1 MARQKFFNSDS
12 YCAMPFVGVN
22 VTSGGNMRYCC
33 FAEDLLQ
40 EDGFDLAI
48 NQDTLKDA
56 WNSHT
61 MKETRRK
68 MIAGEEVPGCSRC
81 VKEEDFTSYGPRVSM
96 TSEWINKIGR
106 AGLTKLLQEAQAND
120 FQLLDN
126 PVYLDLRLGNLCN
139 LKCRMCNPWNSSQI
153 DKENKQLWAEDQ
165 KYREVF
171 IEEYGGQAHG
181 LDEQQAWFEADLLWD
196 DIVDFI
202 PNLKKVYFTGGE
214 PTMIKGN
221 FRFLQEC
228 LDQGRPDIIPFFNTN
243 LTNRNK
249 KYIELISQFDQVDIN
264 GSLDGFGTMN
274 DYIRQPAKWSAVS
287 KNFELY
293 ASFKNI
299 HLGISPVFQ
308 VYNIFNSADLIEYIE
323 GVKKKYDRNIHIDW
337 LLNTHPVILK
347 AEILPYEIREKA
359 QNKLYAY
366 YKTLDRTSLDNMTRT
381 STEKILNYL
390 TESKEHNDAK
400 IKSFLNYTNSLD
412 RFRKQSFKT
421 SCAELYQALYD
432 FNPNYFENE

>member
-1 MARQKFFNSDS
+1 M
-12 YCAMPFVGVN
+12 
-22 VTSGGNMRYCC
+22 
-33 FAEDLLQ
+33 
-40 EDGFDLAI
+40 
-48 NQDTLKDA
+48 
-56 WNSHT
+56 
-61 MKETRRK
+61 
-68 MIAGEEVPGCSRC
+68 
-81 VKEEDFTSYGPRVSM
+81 
-96 TSEWINKIGR
+96 
-106 AGLTKLLQEAQAND
+106 
-120 FQLLDN
+120 
-126 PVYLDLRLGNLCN
+126 
-139 LKCRMCNPWNSSQI
+139 
-153 DKENKQLWAEDQ
+153 
-165 KYREVF
+165 F

-308 VYNIFNSADLIEYIE
+308 VYNIFHE
-323 GVKKKYDRNIHIDW
+323 VF
-337 LLNTHPVILK
+337 HPNLK
-347 AEILPYEIREKA
+347 IV
-359 QNKLYAY
+359 
-366 YKTLDRTSLDNMTRT
+366 
-381 STEKILNYL
+381 
-390 TESKEHNDAK
+390 
-400 IKSFLNYTNSLD
+400 
-412 RFRKQSFKT
+412 
-421 SCAELYQALYD
+421 
-432 FNPNYFENE
+432 

>member
-40 EDGFDLAI
+40 EDGFDLTI
-48 NQDTLKDA
+48 NRDTLKDG

-68 MIAGEEVPGCSRC
+68 MIAGEEVPGCARC

-120 FQLLDN
+120 FQLLEN
-126 PVYLDLRLGNLCN
+126 PIYLDLRLGNLCN

-153 DKENKQLWAEDQ
+153 DKENKQLWLEDK

-171 IEEYGGQAHG
+171 TEEYGGQAQG
-181 LDEQQAWFEADLLWD
+181 LDEQQEWFEADLLWD

-202 PNLKKVYFTGGE
+202 PSLKKVYFTGGE
-214 PTMIKGN
+214 PTMIQGN

-228 LDQGRPDIIPFFNTN
+228 LDQGRSDIIPFFNTN

-264 GSLDGFGTMN
+264 GSLDGYGSMN
-274 DYIRQPAKWSAVS
+274 EYIRQPAKWKAVS

-308 VYNIFNSADLIEYIE
+308 VYNIFNAGELIEYIE
-323 GVKKKYDRNIHIDW
+323 NVKKKYNRNIHIDW

-366 YKTLDRTSLDNMTRT
+366 YKTLDRTTLDNMTRT

-421 SCAELYQALYD
+421 SCSELYQALYD
-432 FNPNYFENE
+432 YNPNYFENE

>member
-1 MARQKFFNSDS
+1 
-12 YCAMPFVGVN
+12 
-22 VTSGGNMRYCC
+22 
-33 FAEDLLQ
+33 
-40 EDGFDLAI
+40 
-48 NQDTLKDA
+48 
-56 WNSHT
+56 
-61 MKETRRK
+61 
-68 MIAGEEVPGCSRC
+68 
-81 VKEEDFTSYGPRVSM
+81 
-96 TSEWINKIGR
+96 
-106 AGLTKLLQEAQAND
+106 
-120 FQLLDN
+120 
-126 PVYLDLRLGNLCN
+126 
-139 LKCRMCNPWNSSQI
+139 
-153 DKENKQLWAEDQ
+153 
-165 KYREVF
+165 
-171 IEEYGGQAHG
+171 
-181 LDEQQAWFEADLLWD
+181 
-196 DIVDFI
+196 
-202 PNLKKVYFTGGE
+202 
-214 PTMIKGN
+214 MIKGN

-228 LDQGRPDIIPFFNTN
+228 LDQGRPDIVPFFNTN

-264 GSLDGFGTMN
+264 GSLDGYGGMN
-274 DYIRQPAKWSAVS
+274 EYIRQPAKWDAVS

-308 VYNIFNSADLIEYIE
+308 VYNIFNAGDLIEYIE
-323 GVKKKYDRNIHIDW
+323 NVKKKYDRNIHIDW

-400 IKSFLNYTNSLD
+400 IKSFINYTNSLD

-421 SCAELYQALYD
+421 SCAELYEALKG